1 MLMLG
6 KEVKN
11 AFRNRS
17 LMFLILLVPLLIFP
31 ILILVPPI
39 LANPTLNPSPVLIVN
54 LDNGAQ
60 GANLTRQI
68 SQTPGLIVTVGN
80 ANSSAQ
86 KSVQSGVY
94 DAALVIPPNFSTIIA
109 QNQTAPIQVFYDA
122 TYSRSTLA
130 LGLLNAALLSYSQ
143 QIVILRNSGRSS
155 LIPIAATPTPLTG
168 VRPLIAAVGL
178 ILPTIWVGW
187 AALAGAY
194 LAVDMVATEEGTSV
208 LTSLLASPYKRFEIF
223 SGKTFFVAIIAIL
236 VAALT
241 VLGIYV
247 IPSLG
252 VLIGSGFRDA
262 TVVGSI
268 PLSAGLIGTV
278 ALGVG
283 LSFAVS
289 ALLLRFVRIFLTGA
303 GRAKIALAGILGS
316 AASTVFLLSTSQVT
330 VGVGANL
337 LPIIGS
343 YTLLSKVL
351 VGHATFA
358 DVGLAILGSLIFGFL
373 FFLLAY
379 REFAGD
385 GFLLHTTF
393 APSEEENEEVEEA
406 PKPEEPGKEQ
416 SLSEL
421 SESV

>member
-1 MLMLG
+1 MIMLG

-17 LMFLILLVPLLIFP
+17 LMLFILLIPLIILP

-39 LANPTLNPSPVLIVN
+39 FANPALNPSPVLIIN

-68 SQTPGLIVTVGN
+68 SQTQGLAVTVGN

-86 KSVQSGVY
+86 ASVQSGLY

-109 QNQTAPIQVFYDA
+109 QNQTAPIQLYYDT

-155 LIPIAATPTPLTG
+155 LIPIGVNPTPLTG
-168 VRPLIAAVGL
+168 VRPLIAAIGF
-178 ILPTIWVGW
+178 IFPTILVGW
-187 AALAGAY
+187 AAVGGAY
-194 LAVDMVATEEGTSV
+194 LALDMGATEEGESV
-208 LTSLLASPYKRFEIF
+208 LTSLLASPYTRFEILA
-223 SGKTFFVAIIAIL
+223 GKTFFIGIVAIL
-236 VAALT
+236 LAALS
-241 VLGIYV
+241 VLGIYA
-247 IPSLG
+247 IPTLG
-252 VLIGSGFRDA
+252 VLIGSGFRDL

-283 LSFAVS
+283 LSFAV
-289 ALLLRFVRIFLTGA
+289 AAFLFRFVSVFLTGA
-303 GRAKIALAGILGS
+303 GRAKIALAGIVGS
-316 AASTVFLLSTSQVT
+316 AASTVFLLSTNQLNL
-330 VGVGANL
+330 GFGANI
-337 LPIIGS
+337 LPVLGG
-343 YTLLSKVL
+343 YNLLSRVL
-351 VGHATFA
+351 LGTATIA
-358 DVGLAILGSLIFGFL
+358 DVGLVTLGSVIFGLL
-373 FFLLAY
+373 FFLLTY
-379 REFAGD
+379 HEFAGA

-393 APSEEENEEVEEA
+393 AASKEKAEIEA
-406 PKPEEPGKEQ
+406 QPQPEKPGNDP

-421 SESV
+421 SEST

>member
-17 LMFLILLVPLLIFP
+17 LMLFILIVPLLIFP

-68 SQTPGLIVTVGN
+68 SQTQGLTVTVGN

-86 KSVQSGVY
+86 ASIQSGLY

-109 QNQTAPIQVFYDA
+109 QNQTAPIQLYYDA

-130 LGLLNAALLSYSQ
+130 IGLLNAALLSYSQ
-143 QIVILRNSGRSS
+143 QIVILRNSSTSS
-155 LIPIAATPTPLTG
+155 LIPIAATPIPLTG
-168 VRPLIAAVGL
+168 VRPLIATVGL

-194 LAVDMVATEEGTSV
+194 LALDMVATEEGASV
-208 LTSLLASPYKRFEIF
+208 LTVLLASPYKRFEIF
-223 SGKTFFVAIIAIL
+223 SGKTFFITIIAIL

-241 VLGIYV
+241 VLGIYA
-247 IPSLG
+247 IPTLG
-252 VLIGSGFRDA
+252 VLIGSGFRDV

-268 PLSAGLIGTV
+268 PLSAGLIGMV

-289 ALLLRFVRIFLTGA
+289 ALLLRFVSIFLTGA
-303 GRAKIALAGILGS
+303 GRAKIALAGILGG
-316 AASTVFLLSTSQVT
+316 AASTVFLLSTSQLT
-330 VGVGANL
+330 VGVGANI
-337 LPIIGS
+337 LPILGS
-343 YTLLSKVL
+343 YTLLSRVL
-351 VGHATFA
+351 VGDATIA

-393 APSEEENEEVEEA
+393 APSKEEKEEVEET
-406 PKPEEPGKEQ
+406 PKPEELGNDP

-421 SESV
+421 SERT